1 MRWVKRYEISGSQLN
16 KLKTPL
22 TTCYAVK
29 INPASFPGEC
39 ALARKM
45 KMPPAPGTRLSSNQ
59 VVQFQS

>member
-29 INPASFPGEC
+29 INPGSFPGER
-39 ALARKM
+39 ALPRRKM
-45 KMPPAPGTRLSSNQ
+45 KMPPGSS
-59 VVQFQS
+59 SPPAH

>member
-29 INPASFPGEC
+29 INPGSFPGER
-39 ALARKM
+39 AASVGK
-45 KMPPAPGTRLSSNQ
+45 
-59 VVQFQS
+59 